1 MSLYLFNHQQNM
13 LSLTIPEQL
22 QFQLS
27 VPNLSPAP
35 NPKLAAKFEKLAA
48 SMEKT
53 VQAKLHP
60 AISRQNITARRT
72 RIGSGM
78 REEGQ
83 RLALVQNWLEQLA
96 ECHRNGNCPAQFA
109 GITNR
114 LQLMDFATI
123 YQWQHERVDGHN
135 YLQNAFDRCW
145 AIVGRL
151 ALLGVNTAED
161 AKAVVE
167 LLESLGTSPK
177 IEIDHA
183 IEMAQNLRRQ
193 AIFNRVPDFFP
204 TPAAIIERMLAI
216 ANIQPWHKVLDPSAG
231 GGDICI
237 TVRNLGVP
245 NVHCFE
251 IDSDLIEALTL
262 FGFAPHGR
270 DFLTATPRPIYDR
283 ILMNPPYSKD
293 SYIEHVRLAYHWLI
307 PGGELVAVLPNGY
320 QESRIKK
327 RREFSDWLDTIG
339 AESYPNPADAF
350 SKSDR
355 YCAISTHLIHL
366 RR

>member
-1 MSLYLFNHQQNM
+1 MIP
-13 LSLTIPEQL
+13 LTIQEQL
-22 QFQLS
+22 EFQLS

-53 VQAKLHP
+53 IQAKLNP
-60 AISRQNITARRT
+60 AISQQNITARRA
-72 RIGSGM
+72 RIGSAI
-78 REEGQ
+78 RAEGQ

-96 ECHRNGNCPAQFA
+96 QCHHNGTCPAQFA
-109 GITNR
+109 GIINR

-135 YLQNAFDRCW
+135 YLENAFNHRY
-145 AIVGRL
+145 AIVDRL
-151 ALLGVNTAED
+151 ALLGLNTVED
-161 AKAVVE
+161 AIAAVE
-167 LLESLGTSPK
+167 LLESLGTSPR

-204 TPAAIIERMLAI
+204 TPGTIIERMIEI
-216 ANIQPWHKVLDPSAG
+216 ANIEPWHRVLDPSAG
-231 GGDICI
+231 GGDICVA
-237 TVRNLGVP
+237 VRNFGVP

-251 IDSDLIEALTL
+251 INSDLIEALNL

-270 DFLTATPRPIYDR
+270 NFLTATPRPIYDR

-293 SYIEHVRLAYHWLI
+293 AYIEHVRLAHPWRGVSCCFAQWLS
-307 PGGELVAVLPNGY
+307 G
-320 QESRIKK
+320 
-327 RREFSDWLDTIG
+327 
-339 AESYPNPADAF
+339 
-350 SKSDR
+350 KSD
-355 YCAISTHLIHL
+355 
-366 RR
+366 